1 MHFTTITTT
10 TLLTTALLSSAL
22 PTGTSDLAPRA
33 CTTQYPTLIDYIYEI
48 SPDLVSLPS
57 NFFEIAH
64 APVPDG
70 AASRL
75 CRRDVV
81 VQFDHIPPG
90 SYGCQ
95 LEAYF
100 PAGGTV
106 EQSGASQVDVFTVDK
121 HATSGDTWNT
131 APKPVSLFGTV
142 TSEAKADEVVKRVI
156 NSGVC
161 DDTLTYRFTIASE
174 TEVGT
179 VYFREGSG
187 VGGQGLRLTYDC

>member
-1 MHFTTITTT
+1 MHFTAITSTI
-10 TLLTTALLSSAL
+10 LTTALLSSAL
-22 PTGTSDLAPRA
+22 PTGTSDLVPRA
-33 CTTQYPTLIDYIYEI
+33 CTTQYPTLIDHIYEL
-48 SPDLVSLPS
+48 SPDVANQQS

-64 APVPDG
+64 VPVPDG
-70 AASRL
+70 APSRL
-75 CRRDVV
+75 YRRDVV
-81 VQFDHIPPG
+81 VQFDHIPAG

-106 EQSGASQVDVFTVDK
+106 EQSGASRVDVFTVDR
-121 HATSGDTWNT
+121 HATPGDTWNT

-142 TSEAKADEVVKRVI
+142 TFEAKGDEVVKRVL

-174 TEVGT
+174 TEAGT
-179 VYFREGSG
+179 VYFREGAG
-187 VGGQGLRLTYDC
+187 VGGQGLRLTHNC